1 MTSNSEVCADTP
13 NSEIVPTLDSSTVFN
28 YLLNHPEFF
37 EEFPAVLQDLSLKH
51 ESGSAISLIELQIKG
66 LREKNRKLDKKILNL
81 VQIAQDNEI
90 LEEQL
95 HRIARRLIEIEH
107 GTEVVPIINDLLVN
121 EFPSLQIRLGLY
133 DIAPEYTL
141 APENNISADDLQY
154 VFYKQILED
163 NARDCIF
170 LRGKGLTEL
179 FFNEVDVKSGVA
191 IPLRSNKNFGVL
203 LLGSS
208 NENRFYEGMGTLFL
222 EYLAD
227 LLSRKLKKI
236 LKQ

>member
-1 MTSNSEVCADTP
+1 MTSKSEVRAENQ
-13 NSEIVPTLDSSTVFN
+13 NSREDSALDSTVVFD
-28 YLLNHPEFF
+28 YLLRHPEFF
-37 EEFPAVLQDLSLKH
+37 EEFPAVLQDISLKH

-66 LREKNRKLDKKILNL
+66 LREKNRQLDKKIINL

-107 GTEVVPIINDLLVN
+107 GTEVVPIINDLLIN

-133 DIAPEYTL
+133 GIAPEYTVP
-141 APENNISADDLQY
+141 AENNISEDDLQY
-154 VFYKQILED
+154 VFYKQILGD
-163 NARDCIF
+163 NARECIF
-170 LRGKGLTEL
+170 LRGKGLVEL
-179 FFNEVDVKSGVA
+179 FANDIDVKSGVA